1 MTQHQAGAAD
11 EFDAAKII
19 VETLRKLERAQ
30 QERAMRFASEA
41 LGLKNVPAAPAAEP
55 KPMDVV
61 PVRPAAPLGQ
71 SPSDIR
77 QFTTQKAP
85 KSDQQFA
92 AVVAYYYQFEAPQA
106 ERRETINLDV
116 LANAARLVNRKRPT
130 RFVLNN
136 AKNSGYLDA
145 VSAGEFRINTVGEN
159 LVAITLPGAGNEG
172 GRKLSKQKKTKPK
185 RAGAKKRK

>member
-1 MTQHQAGAAD
+1 MTQHQAGASD

-19 VETLRKLERAQ
+19 VETLRKLERPQ
-30 QERAMRFASEA
+30 QERAMRFASES
-41 LGLKNVPAAPAAEP
+41 LGLKNTPAASAVESKSKDAAPA
-55 KPMDVV
+55 
-61 PVRPAAPLGQ
+61 RPIGASDQ
-71 SPSDIR
+71 RPSDIK
-77 QFTTQKAP
+77 QFAAQKAP

-106 ERRETINLDV
+106 EKRETINLDV

-172 GRKLSKQKKTKPK
+172 GRKTSKQKKKKPK
-185 RAGAKKRK
+185 KTGAKKKK